1 MKSIL
6 IVDDDSQ
13 IRNLIKTFLR
23 DEGYLVSDAKN
34 GQQAIEM
41 CKSNKFE
48 LFIVDI
54 YMPGMDGIA
63 FIEGLMELSPEA
75 KIIAISGGEQ
85 CHFFTSTVKLNSA
98 KSKGALVTM
107 QKPFQLEKLLS
118 IVKEI
123 VP

>member
-1 MKSIL
+1 MQSIL
-6 IVDDDSQ
+6 VVDDDSQ
-13 IRNLIKTFLR
+13 IRNLLKTFLR
-23 DEGYLVSDAKN
+23 DEGYLVSDARN

-41 CKSNKFE
+41 CKLKKYE

-54 YMPGMDGIA
+54 YMPGKDGIA
-63 FIEGLMELSPEA
+63 FIEELLEFSPEA

-98 KSKGALVTM
+98 ISKGALVTM

>member
-1 MKSIL
+1 MFSVL
-6 IVDDDSQ
+6 VVDDDVQ
-13 IRNLIKTFLR
+13 IRDILKTFLR
-23 DEGYLVSDAKN
+23 SQGYLVSDARN

-41 CKSNKFE
+41 CKSGKFE

-54 YMPGMDGIA
+54 YMPAKDGIT
-63 FIEGLMELSPEA
+63 FIEELLKFSPEA

-98 KSKGALVTM
+98 VSKGALVTI

-118 IVKEI
+118 IMKEI
-123 VP
+123 II